1 NTVRRYVERARP
13 GPAPASE
20 ERFET
25 APGHRAQVDWSHEE
39 PLRTSSGLEVPLYC
53 FHMVLGHS
61 RDSFCAMTGSQ
72 DLVTFWACHQAA
84 FRHFGGVPREL
95 LYDRTKTVVRQ
106 HVGRERSR
114 DERRFI
120 PRRWP
125 RRTTTASGSGCV
137 DPTGPRPRA
146 RSSPT
151 SPTCAGGCFATTASP
166 ATSRPTPPGGSGT
179 RTSPAAGCTA
189 PTARSWPCAP
199 SATARR
205 CCRCR
210 RRPIWS
216 SSGRPGW
223 SPATGCSASRGVAA
237 RFRRPGPASASSSFS
252 ATARSRSTRPSTAAG
267 WRATSAA
274 ARPGCCP
281 TRPATRCRWRRCWA
295 RCPTRRCTAA
305 RFRSTKS
312 RPVAELIT
320 ERIRRHATELRLHGI
335 AEDPDEPI
343 ERAEAER
350 LGYREFLDLVL
361 ESEVGVL
368 EGRRYQARLKM
379 AGLPHHKTLDE
390 FDVSFQPELD
400 PKRLAELRTLRFVER
415 KVGCLILGPPGVGKS
430 HISVGLAMEAL
441 ARGYLV
447 RYTTLDDLVRGPRQ
461 ADALSKLSNKP
472 AQLQRPHLLIID
484 EAGYVPLEHADA
496 NRVFQVVNRRYTRG
510 STIVTSNKTVSE
522 WADTFGDEALA
533 AAILDRLL
541 HDAEVL
547 AINGPSYRL
556 KGRLEALRQATDR
569 PEPAE

>member
-1 NTVRRYVERARP
+1 
-13 GPAPASE
+13 
-20 ERFET
+20 
-25 APGHRAQVDWSHEE
+25 
-39 PLRTSSGLEVPLYC
+39 
-53 FHMVLGHS
+53 
-61 RDSFCAMTGSQ
+61 
-72 DLVTFWACHQAA
+72 
-84 FRHFGGVPREL
+84 
-95 LYDRTKTVVRQ
+95 
-106 HVGRERSR
+106 
-114 DERRFI
+114 
-120 PRRWP
+120 
-125 RRTTTASGSGCV
+125 
-137 DPTGPRPRA
+137 
-146 RSSPT
+146 
-151 SPTCAGGCFATTASP
+151 
-166 ATSRPTPPGGSGT
+166 
-179 RTSPAAGCTA
+179 
-189 PTARSWPCAP
+189 
-199 SATARR
+199 
-205 CCRCR
+205 
-210 RRPIWS
+210 
-216 SSGRPGW
+216 
-223 SPATGCSASRGVAA
+223 
-237 RFRRPGPASASSSFS
+237 
-252 ATARSRSTRPSTAAG
+252 
-267 WRATSAA
+267 
-274 ARPGCCP
+274 
-281 TRPATRCRWRRCWA
+281 
-295 RCPTRRCTAA
+295 
-305 RFRSTKS
+305 
-312 RPVAELIT
+312 VAELIT

-447 RYTTLDDLVRGPRQ
+447 RYTTLDDLVRGLRQ
-461 ADALSKLSNKP
+461 ADALSKLSNKL

-484 EAGYVPLEHADA
+484 EAGYVPLESADA